1 MTLQEALKII
11 ELNKDKLCGSM
22 QQAIATLVDE
32 CVEKLQAVKD
42 VLNEEGLL

>member
-1 MTLQEALKII
+1 MTLDEALKVI
-11 ELNKDKLCGSM
+11 ELNKDKLNGSM
-22 QQAIATLVDE
+22 KMAIATVLYE